1 MENAIWQPT
10 QEQIKKSNLRHF
22 MSFVNQRHH
31 TDFEDYA
38 QLYKWSIEY
47 SDFWSDLWDFC
58 GVIGEKKGP
67 VLSGDG
73 TILGSIWFK
82 ESKLNFAENLL
93 RRRDTQKAL
102 VFWGENRVKKHINY
116 QELYDETS
124 KFRSYLENNNIGI
137 NDRIAAFMP
146 NMPETIIA
154 MLGASSMG
162 AVWSSCSP
170 DFGIEGIVDRFG
182 QIEPK
187 ILIAVDSYVYNGKL
201 IDCSDKILALL
212 DRLPSLS
219 KILIVNYMGNASI
232 VEKLQHHPKI
242 EFWSDI
248 VTPLESKEIIF
259 ERFDF
264 NHPLY
269 IMFSS
274 GTTGVPKCIV
284 HGAGG
289 TLLQH
294 LKEHQL
300 HCDVKKDDRLFYFTT
315 CGWMMWN
322 WLVTGLAS
330 QACLLLYDG
339 SPFFPKG
346 NILFDL
352 AQSEKMTH
360 FGCSAKY
367 IEALKKIHLKPID
380 SYHLMSLRMMM
391 STGSPLVP
399 ESYDFVYTNIKEEIC
414 LASISGGT
422 DIVSCFALGC
432 PILPVYRGE
441 LQVRGLGMAVDV
453 FDDEGKSIV
462 GQKGELVCTKP
473 FPARPLYFWNDP
485 DGEKFKN
492 AYFKSFPNLWAHGDY
507 VELTMHGGMIFYGR
521 SDAVLNPGGVRI
533 GTAEIYRQVEQID
546 DVLESLAIGQD
557 WHGDVRVVLFVKLKE
572 GKKLDVNLVD
582 LIKNKIKLNASPR
595 HVPSKIIE
603 IADIPRT
610 KSGKIVELA
619 VRDIVH
625 GRIVKNKEALANPE
639 ALDLY
644 ENITDLQS

>member
-38 QLYKWSIEY
+38 QLYKWSIEHP
-47 SDFWSDLWDFC
+47 DFWSDLWDFC

-73 TILGSIWFK
+73 TILGSAWFH

-116 QELYDETS
+116 QELYEETS
-124 KFRSYLENNNIGI
+124 KFRIYLENNNIGI
-137 NDRIAAFMP
+137 NDRVAAFMP

-154 MLGASSMG
+154 MLGASSIG

-212 DRLPSLS
+212 DRLPSLD
-219 KILIVNYMGNASI
+219 KIVIVHYMGNESTI
-232 VEKLQHHPKI
+232 EKLHHPKI
-242 EFWSDI
+242 DFWTEI
-248 VTPLESKEIIF
+248 VTSLEPKEIIF

-300 HCDVKKDDRLFYFTT
+300 
-315 CGWMMWN
+315 
-322 WLVTGLAS
+322 
-330 QACLLLYDG
+330 
-339 SPFFPKG
+339 
-346 NILFDL
+346 
-352 AQSEKMTH
+352 
-360 FGCSAKY
+360 
-367 IEALKKIHLKPID
+367 
-380 SYHLMSLRMMM
+380 
-391 STGSPLVP
+391 
-399 ESYDFVYTNIKEEIC
+399 
-414 LASISGGT
+414 
-422 DIVSCFALGC
+422 
-432 PILPVYRGE
+432 
-441 LQVRGLGMAVDV
+441 
-453 FDDEGKSIV
+453 
-462 GQKGELVCTKP
+462 
-473 FPARPLYFWNDP
+473 
-485 DGEKFKN
+485 
-492 AYFKSFPNLWAHGDY
+492 
-507 VELTMHGGMIFYGR
+507 
-521 SDAVLNPGGVRI
+521 
-533 GTAEIYRQVEQID
+533 
-546 DVLESLAIGQD
+546 
-557 WHGDVRVVLFVKLKE
+557 
-572 GKKLDVNLVD
+572 
-582 LIKNKIKLNASPR
+582 
-595 HVPSKIIE
+595 
-603 IADIPRT
+603 
-610 KSGKIVELA
+610 
-619 VRDIVH
+619 
-625 GRIVKNKEALANPE
+625 
-639 ALDLY
+639 
-644 ENITDLQS
+644 